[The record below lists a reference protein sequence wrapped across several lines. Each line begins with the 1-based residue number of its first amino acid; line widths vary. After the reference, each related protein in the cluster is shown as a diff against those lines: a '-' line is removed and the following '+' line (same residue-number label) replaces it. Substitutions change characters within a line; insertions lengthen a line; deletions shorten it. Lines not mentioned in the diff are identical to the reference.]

1 MRATQFLIATVKE
14 TPTDAVVIS
23 HQLMLRAGMI
33 RKLASGLYTWLPLGL
48 RTLRKVEGIV
58 REEMDKADALE
69 VLMPAVQPAELWQE
83 TGRWFQY
90 GGELLRLK
98 DRHGRDFC
106 VGPTHEEVITDL
118 ARNELSSYKQL
129 PITFYQVQTKFRDE
143 TRPRFGVM
151 RSREFIMKDA
161 YSFHVDQESLDATY
175 DKMHTAYTNIFN
187 RFGLDFRPVDAD
199 SGSIGGAKSHE
210 FHVLAESGEDD
221 IAFSD
226 SSDFA
231 ANVELAEALAPA
243 GERPAPNAALTSV
256 DTPETHS
263 IEDVCSLLSID
274 ATNVIKTLIV
284 LGVQTDKQIKAEE
297 PAPLVALIVRG
308 DHNLNEIKAEKLAQ
322 VAEPLVFASDAQIC
336 DGIGA
341 GTGSLGPIGL
351 TAKGIDV
358 IVDRTAALSADFVC
372 GANEDDK
379 HMSGVNW
386 ERDAVITAVADL
398 RNVVAGDPSP
408 CGEGNIEIKR
418 GIEVG
423 HIFQLG
429 TKYSTALKAS
439 VLDQNGKD
447 RTMTMGCY
455 GIGISRVVAAAIE
468 QNNDDNGIIWPDAI
482 APFTLG
488 IVPMGAHKSEA
499 VRDKSAAL
507 YNELT
512 ALGIDVFFDDR
523 DKKTSPGVKFADM
536 ELMGIPHRIVIS
548 DRGLDAGTIEY
559 KNRREDDKQEIA
571 VTDIVNFLK
580 NSIQT

>member
-322 VAEPLVFASDAQIC
+322 VAEPLVFASDAQIR

-429 TKYSTALKAS
+429 TKYSKALKAS

-468 QNNDDNGIIWPDAI
+468 QNNDNNGIIWPDAI

-499 VRDKSAAL
+499 VREKSAAL

-559 KNRREDDKQEIA
+559 KNRREADKQEIA